1 MERGY
6 VGAAALFSK
15 LLAVIQLA
23 SAGDPGSVREEPDTY
38 AQGGTVSGLTGQI
51 VISADDQLE
60 ITDNG
65 NFTFERMLED
75 GSNYLVEVISEPL
88 RFDCEVTPEAG
99 VIAGQAVYDLNIN
112 CETNASA
119 EVFAL
124 DRLHRVRITTPG
136 GMAGLEL
143 DTIRANYSIATPVET
158 PTTDVL
164 FPQRGLSTGRL
175 HHFHPD
181 GTATTV
187 EKVGSKMQGNTSRQ
201 YPIDQEAEPN
211 RP

>member
-1 MERGY
+1 MS
-6 VGAAALFSK
+6 GAAALFSK

-38 AQGGTVSGLTGQI
+38 ALGGTVSGLGPGQTL
-51 VISADDQLE
+51 VISAGDDQLE

-75 GSNYLVEVISEPL
+75 GSNYLVEVISEPRAL
-88 RFDCEVTPEAG
+88 TVVTPEAG

-124 DRLHRVRITTPG
+124 DRLHRVRITMTLEEW
-136 GMAGLEL
+136 GL
-143 DTIRANYSIATPVET
+143 
-158 PTTDVL
+158 
-164 FPQRGLSTGRL
+164 
-175 HHFHPD
+175 
-181 GTATTV
+181 
-187 EKVGSKMQGNTSRQ
+187 
-201 YPIDQEAEPN
+201 
-211 RP
+211 